1 MNVSI
6 SIDFSQLKTV
16 IAQCNPEE
24 KLELLRLLEKDT
36 FSVRFHKFLSSV
48 QTDEL
53 SLEDITQEVEAVRQA
68 NYHAR

>member
-6 SIDFSQLKTV
+6 SIDFFQLKAV
-16 IAQCNPEE
+16 IAQCNLDE
-24 KLELLRLLEKDT
+24 KLELLKLLEKDT
-36 FSVRFHKFLSSV
+36 FSVRFKNFLNTV

-53 SLEDITQEVEAVRQA
+53 SLEDITNEVEAVRHA

>member
-16 IAQCNPEE
+16 ISQCNLEE
-24 KLELLRLLEKDT
+24 KLELFQLLEKAT
-36 FSVRFHKFLSSV
+36 FSVRFNKLLNSV

-53 SLEDITQEVEAVRQA
+53 SLEDITQEVEAVRQT
-68 NYHAR
+68 NYDAS

>member
-16 IAQCNPEE
+16 ISQCNLEE
-24 KLELLRLLEKDT
+24 KLELFQLLEQDT
-36 FSVRFHKFLSSV
+36 FSVRFKKLLNSF
-48 QTDEL
+48 QTNEL
-53 SLEDITQEVEAVRQA
+53 SLEDITNEVEAVRQA